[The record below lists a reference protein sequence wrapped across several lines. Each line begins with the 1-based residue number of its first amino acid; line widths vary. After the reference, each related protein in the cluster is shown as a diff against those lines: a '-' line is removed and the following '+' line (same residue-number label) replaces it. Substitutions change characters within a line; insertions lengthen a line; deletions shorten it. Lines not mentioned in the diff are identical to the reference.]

1 VSIIPGGPSDTGRLV
16 TALVA
21 ATTVLFLMC
30 GRLPAPYNRLTRN
43 AAVAVYGVTFLGV
56 LVYVGLWLLGVGF

>member
-1 VSIIPGGPSDTGRLV
+1 MRQLLAVATG
-16 TALVA
+16 A
-21 ATTVLFLMC
+21 ATVLFLMC

-43 AAVAVYGVTFLGV
+43 AAVAVYGVTFFGV